1 MTYFS
6 EAVQLFLR
14 LEKTNSRIDKV
25 RYLVD
30 FISRLDRD
38 EYEPFIRILSGKIF
52 PPYSGKT
59 LDVGGALIFS
69 VLKKIRERR
78 GSQVTLVEFKPTI
91 KNIYSFFEKIALAR
105 GENSRKKKAR
115 ILENLFLNLNDIEI
129 EYLLRSIFGEMRI
142 GVSEGIIL
150 EAFSKL
156 VEIDIDKVR
165 RAYMFIG
172 DIGDLARIVA
182 YEGGEGVINA
192 HITLFRPVKPMLAE
206 MSYSLREVLR
216 EFKGMAGLEFK
227 YDGIRIQVHKY
238 TDDIRIFSRRLTDIT
253 SSFPELIKMFR
264 KKIFARQ
271 VILDG
276 EVIGIV
282 DGKPVRF
289 QDLAKRVRRR
299 YDVEKMIYKIPLK
312 PYFFDILYLDGEM
325 LVEKSYIERWSILN
339 KIVDKELLAERTIVK
354 NIQAA
359 EIFLKKAESLGH
371 EGIMAKRLDSDYTPG
386 IRGKKWFKIKPADT
400 LDLVIVGAEW
410 GHGRRRGW
418 LSDYY
423 LAVYDDEN
431 DEFLVVGKTF
441 KGLTDDEFREM
452 TKRLLELKVEDHGYM
467 VKVKPEIVVE
477 VAYNEIQQSSRYR
490 SGYALRFAR
499 IIRIRFDRNPHDITT
514 LKELKKRY
522 KMQFKYKS
530 HIAE

>member
-6 EAVQLFLR
+6 DAVQLFLR
-14 LEKTNSRIDKV
+14 LEKTSSRIDKV

-30 FISRLDRD
+30 FIYKLSKD

-52 PPYSGKT
+52 PSYSNKT
-59 LDVGGALIFS
+59 LDVGGALVFN
-69 VLKKIRERR
+69 VLKKVKDL
-78 GSQVTLVEFKPTI
+78 SDV
-91 KNIYSFFEKIALAR
+91 
-105 GENSRKKKAR
+105 
-115 ILENLFLNLNDIEI
+115 EI

-156 VEIDIDKVR
+156 VDIDLDKVR

-172 DIGDLARIVA
+172 DIGDLARILA
-182 YEGGEGVINA
+182 YKGGRGILDA

-206 MSYSLREVLR
+206 MSYDLREVFK
-216 EFKGMAGLEFK
+216 EFRGIAGLEFK
-227 YDGIRIQVHKY
+227 YDGVRIQVHKSKNN
-238 TDDIRIFSRRLTDIT
+238 IKIFSRRLTDIT
-253 SSFPELIKMFR
+253 SSFPELLKIFR
-264 KKIFARQ
+264 EKIFADKA
-271 VILDG
+271 ILDG

-282 DGKPVRF
+282 EGKPIRF

-299 YDVEKMIYKIPLK
+299 YDIEKMVYKIPLK
-312 PYFFDILYLDGEM
+312 PYFFDILYLNGEI
-325 LVEKSYIERWSILN
+325 LVEKPYVDRWNILS
-339 KIVDKELLAERTIVK
+339 KIVDKDLLAERIITE
-354 NIQAA
+354 NIQTAKS
-359 EIFLKKAESLGH
+359 FLKKAESLGH

-431 DEFLVVGKTF
+431 DEFLIVGKTF

-452 TKRLLELKVEDHGYM
+452 TKRLLELKIEDHGYM

-522 KMQFKYKS
+522 EIQFKYKS
-530 HIAE
+530 QIVE